1 MAKIFIS
8 YRREDTESVANHLK
22 SELEKYVGEGKV
34 FLDSKG
40 IQPGRDWRDVLQRSV
55 KGSDCLLALIGPKWL
70 NIRDSETKQRRL
82 DNPDDFVRQ
91 EIRGALQNKKMPVVP
106 VLVGDAR
113 MPEPKDLPDEL
124 KELASRQ
131 NFELRQRRWEDDVR
145 ALAEG
150 LSLVSRSTLA
160 KSRTGI
166 KVAASLVPAALIYWL
181 VAAPAQAD
189 RNTLN
194 AEVTN
199 LQADRNTLNAEVA
212 GLNAEVTD
220 LKTKLGDCVNSATL
234 APTGRS
240 PTGPVARQQPGFNW
254 KHDRSTT
261 LNEQELARHRSVT
274 STPDNGISSS
284 FQISFP
290 FFKLGL
296 F

>member
-8 YRREDTESVANHLK
+8 YRREDTESDANHLK
-22 SELEKYVGEGKV
+22 SELEKYVGKGKV

-40 IQPGRDWRDVLQRSV
+40 IQPGRDWRDALQRSI

-70 NIRDSETKQRRL
+70 NIANSETKQRRL

-150 LSLVSRSTLA
+150 LSVASRSPLA

-166 KVAASLVPAALIYWL
+166 KVAASLVPAAVIYWL
-181 VAAPAQAD
+181 VAAPALADRNTLNAEVTHLQAD

-194 AEVTN
+194 AEVTD
-199 LQADRNTLNAEVA
+199 LD
-212 GLNAEVTD
+212 AEVTD
-220 LKTKLGDCVNSATL
+220 LKTKLGHCVA
-234 APTGRS
+234 
-240 PTGPVARQQPGFNW
+240 GPIARHQPGFNW

-284 FQISFP
+284 FQITFP
-290 FFKLGL
+290 FFKLGI

>member
-70 NIRDSETKQRRL
+70 NIADSETKQRRL

-181 VAAPAQAD
+181 VAVPAQAD

-194 AEVTN
+194 AELAN
-199 LQADRNTLNAEVA
+199 LQADRNTLNAEV
-212 GLNAEVTD
+212 TD
-220 LKTKLGDCVNSATL
+220 LKTKLGECVNSATL
-234 APTGRS
+234 APTGKS
-240 PTGPVARQQPGFNW
+240 PTPRVARQQPGSNW
-254 KHDRSTT
+254 IHDRSTT

-274 STPDNGISSS
+274 PTPNNGTSSS
-284 FQISFP
+284 FQIFLP

>member
-22 SELEKYVGEGKV
+22 SELEKYVGKGKV

-70 NIRDSETKQRRL
+70 NIGDSETKQRRL

-91 EIRGALQNKKMPVVP
+91 EIRGALKNKKMPVVP

-150 LSLVSRSTLA
+150 LRLVSRSTLA

-166 KVAASLVPAALIYWL
+166 KVAVAASLLPAALICGL
-181 VAAPAQAD
+181 LISPPHGD
-189 RNTLN
+189 R
-194 AEVTN
+194 
-199 LQADRNTLNAEVA
+199 D
-212 GLNAEVTD
+212 
-220 LKTKLGDCVNSATL
+220 
-234 APTGRS
+234 
-240 PTGPVARQQPGFNW
+240 PVARREVIALKADVNELRA
-254 KHDRSTT
+254 DVNDLTT
-261 LNEQELARHRSVT
+261 KVHELEPVSYYPPRPHHPQHITQTASHGSIRDLTGDTITQLNRQELARHRSDAE
-274 STPDNGISSS
+274 TPDNGILG
-284 FQISFP
+284 
-290 FFKLGL
+290 FFGSL
-296 F
+296 FH

>member
-1 MAKIFIS
+1 M
-8 YRREDTESVANHLK
+8 
-22 SELEKYVGEGKV
+22 
-34 FLDSKG
+34 
-40 IQPGRDWRDVLQRSV
+40 

-70 NIRDSETKQRRL
+70 NIGDSETKQRRL

-91 EIRGALQNKKMPVVP
+91 EIRGALKNKKMPVVP

-150 LSLVSRSTLA
+150 LSLVSRSALA

-181 VAAPAQAD
+181 VAAQAD
-189 RNTLN
+189 LNTLN
-194 AEVTN
+194 AEVTG
-199 LQADRNTLNAEVA
+199 LNAEVTD
-212 GLNAEVTD
+212 LNAEVTD
-220 LKTKLGDCVNSATL
+220 LKTKLGDSATL
-234 APTGRS
+234 APTERS
-240 PTGPVARQQPGFNW
+240 PTGRRARQQPGFNW

>member
-1 MAKIFIS
+1 MAKIFIN
-8 YRREDTESVANHLK
+8 YRREDTESDANHLK
-22 SELEKYVGEGKV
+22 SELEKYVGKGKV

-40 IQPGRDWRDVLQRSV
+40 IQPGRDWRDALQRSI

-70 NIRDSETKQRRL
+70 NIADSETKQRRL

-150 LSLVSRSTLA
+150 LSVASRSPLA

-181 VAAPAQAD
+181 VAAQAD
-189 RNTLN
+189 LNTLN
-194 AEVTN
+194 AEVTD
-199 LQADRNTLNAEVA
+199 LD
-212 GLNAEVTD
+212 AEVTD
-220 LKTKLGDCVNSATL
+220 LKTKLGDCVAKRLPRHQS
-234 APTGRS
+234 
-240 PTGPVARQQPGFNW
+240 GFNW

-274 STPDNGISSS
+274 STPDNSSISSS

>member
-1 MAKIFIS
+1 
-8 YRREDTESVANHLK
+8 
-22 SELEKYVGEGKV
+22 
-34 FLDSKG
+34 
-40 IQPGRDWRDVLQRSV
+40 
-55 KGSDCLLALIGPKWL
+55 
-70 NIRDSETKQRRL
+70 
-82 DNPDDFVRQ
+82 
-91 EIRGALQNKKMPVVP
+91 
-106 VLVGDAR
+106 

-150 LSLVSRSTLA
+150 LRLASRSTLA

-194 AEVTN
+194 AEVTH
-199 LQADRNTLNAEVA
+199 LEADRNTLNVEVTNLDAEI
-212 GLNAEVTD
+212 TD
-220 LKTKLGDCVNSATL
+220 LKTKLGDCVAKR
-234 APTGRS
+234 P
-240 PTGPVARQQPGFNW
+240 ARHQSGFNW